1 MMSDSP
7 LDDNAILQLNA
18 TGLRACVIA
27 MSIASSG
34 GKVSLSEVARQV
46 GVSRQALHQSNPAAV
61 GFIAWLRHDWTPPP
75 EQQSDSQKLSD
86 RVAALEA
93 KVKAE
98 RKKRIQAE
106 QALTMSRHHLQLAV
120 ENLEAEIANKPKTGS
135 LARARASR
143 RPMTN

>member
-1 MMSDSP
+1 MPKKIDP
-7 LDDNAILQLNA
+7 A
-18 TGLRACVIA
+18 LRKRAVRLVREHRSEYPSLTA
-27 MSIASSG
+27 ASAA
-34 GKVSLSEVARQV
+34 VARQV
-46 GVSRQALHQSNPAAV
+46 GVSRQALHQGNPAAV
-61 GFIAWLRHDWTPPP
+61 EFIAWLRNDWTPPP

-86 RVAALEA
+86 KVAVLEA